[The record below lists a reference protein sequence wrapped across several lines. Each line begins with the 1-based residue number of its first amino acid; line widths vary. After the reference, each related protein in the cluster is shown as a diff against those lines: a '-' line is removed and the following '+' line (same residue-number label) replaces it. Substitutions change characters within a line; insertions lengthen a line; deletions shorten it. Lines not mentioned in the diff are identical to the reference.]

1 MFVSV
6 ERRVT
11 KLHKFLALFSSWE
24 ESLCP
29 EAVVLYLHEN
39 VFFE

>member
-1 MFVSV
+1 MSVS
-6 ERRVT
+6 EVT

-29 EAVVLYLHEN
+29 EAVVLYLHED
-39 VFFE
+39 VFL